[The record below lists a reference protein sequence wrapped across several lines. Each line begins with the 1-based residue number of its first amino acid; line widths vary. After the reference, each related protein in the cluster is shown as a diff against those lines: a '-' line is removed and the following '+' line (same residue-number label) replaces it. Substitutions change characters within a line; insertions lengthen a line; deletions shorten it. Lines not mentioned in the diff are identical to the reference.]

1 MPCSSNSFFA
11 LLSDRTLKPKI
22 LAPVVIARF
31 TSDSVIPPTPELT
44 ISTSTS
50 SLPSLSHDVLIA
62 SLVPATSDLIIIL
75 NLLIFS

>member
-1 MPCSSNSFFA
+1 MPCSSNNFFA
-11 LLSDRTLKPKI
+11 LLSDLTLKPNI
-22 LAPVVIARF
+22 LAPVVMARF

-50 SLPSLSHDVLIA
+50 SLPIFNKDVFIA
-62 SLVPATSDLIIIL
+62 SLVPATSDLTIIL